1 MNTQTKG
8 YILAIAVSLVIGVS
22 FIANT
27 IVQRGGVRPE
37 TGAFFTFLFAS
48 AYSFTTIAF
57 TKKLPQLKKA
67 FVKHRN
73 PMILMGIVN
82 AVAAITWFHSLEL
95 LGPSLLGFMLRFST
109 IIMVA
114 LSVVFLKESFNR
126 IEAFGAAITVIG
138 AVIIS
143 ASNGITLQTGMLIA
157 LFSAVAFSLAQFISK
172 KYIHKMEPVQMNA
185 IRNFIMLF
193 AIALFAAGTGSI
205 MMPPAE
211 TIPFIML
218 AAFAGPFFSFY
229 LRYQPM
235 QSMDLSKVAIITS
248 LEPLVILF
256 YSFLVFGDVLH
267 GVQMI
272 GSVLI
277 FVGIMVLATARHA
290 PKLLARWFL

>member
-27 IVQRGGVRPE
+27 IAQRGGVPPE

-48 AYSFTTIAF
+48 AYSFATIAF

-73 PMILMGIVN
+73 AMLLMGIVN

-109 IIMVA
+109 IIMVV
-114 LSVVFLKESFNR
+114 LSVIFLKESFNR
-126 IEAFGAAITVIG
+126 IEAFGGAITVIG
-138 AVIIS
+138 AVLIS
-143 ASNGITLQTGMLIA
+143 YSNGISLQTGMLIA

-172 KYIHKMEPVQMNA
+172 KYIQKMEPVQMNA

-193 AIALFAAGTGSI
+193 AIALFAAGTGNI
-205 MMPPAE
+205 AMPPTG

-218 AAFAGPFFSFY
+218 AAFAGPFLSFY
-229 LRYQPM
+229 LRYKAM
-235 QSMDLSKVAIITS
+235 QSMDLSKVAIVTS
-248 LEPLVILF
+248 LEPLVILV
-256 YSFLVFGDVLH
+256 YSFIVFGEALH
-267 GVQMI
+267 GMQLI
-272 GSVLI
+272 GSGII
-277 FVGIMVLATARHA
+277 FVGIMILAAARHA